1 MRVVDIILKKRYGG
15 ILTKEEIHE
24 VIDGYVKGI
33 IPDYQVSALL
43 MAICFQ
49 GLNDEEKVNLTM
61 EMLHSG
67 EQVDLSE
74 IDGICVDKHS
84 TGGVGDKTSLAIG
97 PIVAA
102 CGLKMAKMSGRG
114 LGHTGGTL
122 DKLESIPG
130 CKINI
135 TSEEFFRQVKEVG
148 VAIIGQTKNITP
160 ADKKLYALRDV
171 TGTVDNIGLISSSI
185 MSKKLA
191 SGAHYILIDVKVG
204 DGAFMKDEKQAR
216 ALSET
221 MVKIGNSVGRK
232 TVCVLTN
239 MNEPL
244 GKAVGNS
251 LEVIEAIETLKGRG
265 PKDFTN
271 LVYDLSSKL
280 LLMTGLASC
289 ESEARKIVEEKV
301 KSGEALEKLRQMIAF
316 QGGNPKVIDDYSLF
330 EQAKEIVPVISEKEG
345 YVKFEEALQIGLG
358 AMLLGA
364 GRENK
369 EDEVDHAVGVVVNKK
384 VGDYVNK
391 GDVLAYLHTNGKGTN
406 EAYEKVLNAFEIV
419 SEKVEENKLILGV
432 IE

>member
-1 MRVVDIILKKRYGG
+1 MRVVDIILKKKNGEA
-15 ILTKEEIHE
+15 LTKEEIHH
-24 VIDGYVKGI
+24 VIDGYVKGE

-49 GLNDEEKVNLTM
+49 GLNDQEKVDLTM
-61 EMLHSG
+61 EMLNSG
-67 EQVDLSE
+67 EQVDLSQ

-97 PIVAA
+97 PLVAA

-130 CKINI
+130 CKINVS
-135 TSEEFFRQVKEVG
+135 SEDFFKQVKEVG

-171 TGTVDNIGLISSSI
+171 TGTVDNIGLIASSI

-204 DGAFMKDEKQAR
+204 DGAFMKTKEDAI
-216 ALSET
+216 ALSNT

-244 GKAVGNS
+244 GNAVGNS
-251 LEVIEAIETLKGRG
+251 LEVIEAIDTLKGKG

-271 LVYDLSSKL
+271 LVRDLSCKL
-280 LLMTGLASC
+280 LLMTNICSDKDSAYKLID
-289 ESEARKIVEEKV
+289 EKI
-301 KSGEALEKLRQMIAF
+301 SNGEALEKLRQMISF

-330 EQAKEIVPVISEKEG
+330 PKAKEVVPVLSEKSG
-345 YVKFEEALQIGLG
+345 FVKFEEALQIGLG

-369 EDEVDHAVGVVVNKK
+369 EDDVDHAVGVVLNKK
-384 VGDYVNK
+384 VGDYVK
-391 GDVLAYLHTNGKGTN
+391 EGETLAYLYTNGKGTK
-406 EAYEKVLNAFEIV
+406 EAYDKVLNAFEIV
-419 SEKVEENKLILGV
+419 SEHVDENKLILGV

>member
-1 MRVVDIILKKRYGG
+1 MRVVDVILKKRYGG
-15 ILTKEEIHE
+15 VLTKEEIHE
-24 VIDGYVKGI
+24 VIDGYVKGNV
-33 IPDYQVSALL
+33 PDYQISALL

-49 GLNDEEKVNLTM
+49 GLNTEEKVNLTM

-135 TSEEFFRQVKEVG
+135 SSEDFFKQVKEVG

-171 TGTVDNIGLISSSI
+171 TGTVDNIGLIASSI

-204 DGAFMKDEKQAR
+204 DGAFMKNEEEAKE
-216 ALSET
+216 LSKT
-221 MVKIGNSVGRK
+221 MVSIGNSVGRK

-251 LEVIEAIETLKGRG
+251 LEVIEAIDTLKGKG

-280 LLMTGLASC
+280 LVMTGTAKDEAS
-289 ESEARKIVEEKV
+289 ARRVVEEKV
-301 KSGEALEKLRQMIAF
+301 RNGEALDKLRQMIAF
-316 QGGNPKVIDDYSLF
+316 QGGNPKVIEDYSLF
-330 EQAKEIVPVISEKEG
+330 PQAKEVVPVLSETSG

-369 EDEVDHAVGVVVNKK
+369 EDDVDHAVGVIVNKK
-384 VGDYVNK
+384 VGDYVK
-391 GDVLAYLHTNGKGTN
+391 EGEPLAYLYTNGKGTK
-406 EAYEKVLNAFEIV
+406 EAYDKVLHAFEIV
-419 SEKVEENKLILGV
+419 KEKVEENKLILGV

>member
-135 TSEEFFRQVKEVG
+135 TSEDFFRQVKEVG

-280 LLMTGLASC
+280 LVMTGLASC

-301 KSGEALEKLRQMIAF
+301 ESGEALEKLRQMIAF

-391 GDVLAYLHTNGKGTN
+391 GDVLAYLHTNGKGTK
-406 EAYEKVLNAFEIV
+406 EAYEKILGAFEIV
-419 SEKVEENKLILGV
+419 KEKVEENKLILGV

>member
-15 ILTKEEIHE
+15 TLTKEEIHE

-33 IPDYQVSALL
+33 VPDYQVSALL

-67 EQVDLSE
+67 EQVDLSS
-74 IDGICVDKHS
+74 INGICVDKHS

-97 PIVAA
+97 PILAA

-135 TSEEFFRQVKEVG
+135 SSEDFFKQVKEVG

-171 TGTVDNIGLISSSI
+171 TGTVDSIGLIASSI

-204 DGAFMKDEKQAR
+204 DGAFMKDEAQAR
-216 ALSET
+216 ELSKT
-221 MVKIGNSVGRK
+221 MVKIGNSLGRK

-244 GKAVGNS
+244 GNAVGNS

-271 LVYDLSSKL
+271 LVYDLCSKL
-280 LLMTGLASC
+280 LVMTKLAKD
-289 ESEARKIVEEKV
+289 EKEARRLVEQKV
-301 KSGEALEKLRQMIAF
+301 TNGEALEKLRQMIAF
-316 QGGNPKVIDDYSLF
+316 QGGNKAVVDDYSLF
-330 EQAKEIVPVISEKEG
+330 EKAKEVVPVLSERSG

-369 EDEVDHAVGVVVNKK
+369 EDDVDHAVGVVMNKK
-384 VGDYVNK
+384 VGDYVK
-391 GDVLAYLHTNGKGTN
+391 VGEPLAYLHTNGKGTKD
-406 EAYEKVLNAFEIV
+406 AYDKVLNAFEIV
-419 SEKVEENKLILGV
+419 DEVVEENKLILGV
-432 IE
+432 VE